1 MPHQRGEGWA
11 CGFWRVSL
19 RLDRGRL
26 NSGHVRLGWLRGLGA
41 TALETRPSRGRV
53 VLRALPHPQ
62 NSRCEQQG
70 LKLSPLFIHICS
82 TKQLRTH
89 THAAGEGAGSRSLGN
104 WAGPQ
109 TLRHWRGTPAGP
121 PTQPPPRVCGWRKGL
136 MSVSG
141 PRGNVTG
148 EAPWPGPQPPEPRAR
163 RGSWSS
169 RPGKVQA
176 WRGAGRRHG
185 PTWAPQVDL
194 S

>member
-1 MPHQRGEGWA
+1 MGTWLLEGLPAAGQRAAEQWTREAGVTKGT
-11 CGFWRVSL
+11 
-19 RLDRGRL
+19 RGHG
-26 NSGHVRLGWLRGLGA
+26 SGDQAQSRPDDAQGA
-41 TALETRPSRGRV
+41 A
-53 VLRALPHPQ
+53 HPQ
-62 NSRCEQQG
+62 NSKSEQQG
-70 LKLSPLFIHICS
+70 LKLSPLFIRVCS
-82 TKQLRTH
+82 MKQLRTH
-89 THAAGEGAGSRSLGN
+89 THTAGEGAGSRSLGN

-121 PTQPPPRVCGWRKGL
+121 PTQPPPRVCGRCRGL
-136 MSVSG
+136 MSESG

-163 RGSWSS
+163 RGSRSS

-185 PTWAPQVDL
+185 PTRAPQVDL